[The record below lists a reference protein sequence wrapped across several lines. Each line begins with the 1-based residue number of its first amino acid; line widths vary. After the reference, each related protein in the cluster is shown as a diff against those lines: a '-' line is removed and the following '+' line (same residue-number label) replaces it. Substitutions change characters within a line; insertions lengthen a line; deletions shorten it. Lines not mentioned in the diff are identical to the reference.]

1 MSRRLYSS
9 FQQNNHHQN
18 ESIKTVHTQTFWFCL
33 AFIAFLTI
41 LQPNRS
47 FVVGADGVD
56 NLLMSSDRKVIK
68 SPTKKLAEL
77 HKRAE
82 LHKVLV
88 AHAPQPVAR
97 ADQLKKKVFI
107 EVPTDRKPAPVM
119 DAGTIRAGLKSHDKA
134 LYIKSGWIRDPY
146 ISVGPEKKYYY
157 LTGTQP
163 REGDPREAR
172 NPYNIGLGDESI
184 VGHQVRLWR
193 SSDLIKWESLGPIFT
208 VDDTIKAK
216 SGKKIVKRLI

>member
-1 MSRRLYSS
+1 M
-9 FQQNNHHQN
+9 
-18 ESIKTVHTQTFWFCL
+18 
-33 AFIAFLTI
+33 
-41 LQPNRS
+41 
-47 FVVGADGVD
+47 
-56 NLLMSSDRKVIK
+56 LLMSSGRKVNK
-68 SPTKKLAEL
+68 SPTKKPVEL

-88 AHAPQPVAR
+88 AHAPQPAAR
-97 ADQLKKKVFI
+97 ADQLKRKPFI

-163 REGDPREAR
+163 REGDPREAE
-172 NPYNIGLGDESI
+172 ESI
-184 VGHQVRLWR
+184 QHWT
-193 SSDLIKWESLGPIFT
+193 W
-208 VDDTIKAK
+208 
-216 SGKKIVKRLI
+216 